1 MFSLFHILALAFSGF
16 TAAYD
21 LPQQC
26 TSGIMTTPSYGLAGA
41 LFTGCANLTIPACPS
56 SIYNVLLDFPSYPLW
71 NTFTY
76 SVSLPSNVTTA
87 SEVYVGMPMVLHTSG
102 LIPGINTTS
111 NEAITFLEPEEGNS
125 FMAWRYDGGEIGD
138 AIMQAEHVSL
148 LVDLGEEGT
157 RYVSWETYYGAG
169 ALAVL
174 PLEGSLEKEWGVQ
187 ASDLRARMVELGDGD
202 C

>member
-1 MFSLFHILALAFSGF
+1 
-16 TAAYD
+16 
-21 LPQQC
+21 
-26 TSGIMTTPSYGLAGA
+26 
-41 LFTGCANLTIPACPS
+41 
-56 SIYNVLLDFPSYPLW
+56 
-71 NTFTY
+71 
-76 SVSLPSNVTTA
+76 
-87 SEVYVGMPMVLHTSG
+87 
-102 LIPGINTTS
+102 
-111 NEAITFLEPEEGNS
+111 
-125 FMAWRYDGGEIGD
+125 MAWRYDGGEIGD